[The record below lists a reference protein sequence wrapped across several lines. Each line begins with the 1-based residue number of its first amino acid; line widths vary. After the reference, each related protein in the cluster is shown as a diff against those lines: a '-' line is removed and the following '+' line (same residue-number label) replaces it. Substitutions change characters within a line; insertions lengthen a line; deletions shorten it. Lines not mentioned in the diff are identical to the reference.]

1 MSAGARTW
9 ASVVVVGGV
18 VAAVGCSVVA
28 VQDRPAPPT
37 PHRFVDPHR
46 RPRAYGGG
54 TCPLVGVHAHVYP
67 PVPPAAFVDDHGAAR
82 DVDVDAVTVVV
93 DAADAGV
100 DAPRRSR

>member
-1 MSAGARTW
+1 MSGTRVRAGGGVA
-9 ASVVVVGGV
+9 VVVVGL
-18 VAAVGCSVVA
+18 VGCSVVA

-82 DVDVDAVTVVV
+82 DVDVDAVTVLG
-93 DAADAGV
+93 DGDAGV
-100 DAPRRSR
+100 DAPARSR